1 MTTAARVYRQTVLL
15 ILVVA
20 AVLVAAVFTIGSVSP
35 AGAAAEHSDTTR
47 YTYDAPGELAEV
59 RIVGSGGAV
68 ARVVRIDRSAFRY
81 PGETQLVYDPARN
94 LVDPQPATMDSFTW
108 NGSTVRHS
116 PTATAIG
123 DDLNTG
129 TNFRRS
135 QGSAGHDVIVHGQV
149 IDGQAQ
155 FVTNGLP
162 THPQQI
168 ADAVLSNP
176 SYVPGSPVQL
186 VTCHGACGLADEL
199 SDALRGAPVRAVP
212 GRVDI
217 DPVTG
222 LLREWK

>member
-1 MTTAARVYRQTVLL
+1 MRWRWLG
-15 ILVVA
+15 LVVLATLLLA
-20 AVLVAAVFTIGSVSP
+20 ADPSSALALSSSTGFEGRYSTDCVAEDVLAIHSQEAGRLPDRP
-35 AGAAAEHSDTTR
+35 AQCRGDSR
-47 YTYDAPGELAEV
+47 VAEV
-59 RIVGSGGAV
+59 RLRPGVDS
-68 ARVVRIDRSAFRY
+68 SA
-81 PGETQLVYDPARN
+81 PN
-94 LVDPQPATMDSFTW
+94 PATMDSFTW

-123 DDLNTG
+123 DDLNTA

-135 QGSAGHDVIVHGQV
+135 QGAAGHDVIVHGQV

-155 FVTNGLP
+155 FMTNGLP

-186 VTCHGACGLADEL
+186 VTCHGACGIADEL
-199 SDALRGAPVRAVP
+199 SGALGGAPVRAVP